1 MMKHSV
7 IKITIGLGVAI
18 LSFSCA
24 EQSSVLKPTSTSATV
39 TEKGEIVLANTEFE
53 GTIGRI
59 DPEAGFITVEHWPLS
74 KTFKVTADCQ
84 IDLLT
89 NASAVLAELKVG
101 DSVAVTYAEVGKDLV
116 ASRIARKGKAYDREE
131 EQKRESLD
139 EMLNPSPNQ

>member
-1 MMKHSV
+1 MKHSV
-7 IKITIGLGVAI
+7 IQIIIGLGVAI

-24 EQSSVLKPTSTSATV
+24 EQSSVLKPEQTAATV
-39 TEKGEIVLANTEFE
+39 TEKGEIVPANTEFE

-84 IDLLT
+84 IDMLT
-89 NASAVLAELKVG
+89 NASAVLTELKVG
-101 DSVAVTYAEVGKDLV
+101 DAVAVTYAEVGKDLI
-116 ASRIARKGKAYDREE
+116 ASRIARKGKAHDREE
-131 EQKRESLD
+131 EQKRERLD

>member
-1 MMKHSV
+1 MKHSV

-59 DPEAGFITVEHWPLS
+59 DPAAGFVTVEHWPLS

-89 NASAVLAELKVG
+89 NASAELAELKVG
-101 DSVAVTYAEVGKDLV
+101 DAVAVTYAEVGKDLV
-116 ASRIARKGKAYDREE
+116 ASRIARKGKAHDREE
-131 EQKRESLD
+131 EQKRERLD

>member
-59 DPEAGFITVEHWPLS
+59 DPEAGFVTVEHWPLS

-89 NASAVLAELKVG
+89 NASAELAELKVG
-101 DSVAVTYAEVGKDLV
+101 DAVAVTYAEVGKDLV
-116 ASRIARKGKAYDREE
+116 ASRIARKGNAYDREE

>member
-1 MMKHSV
+1 
-7 IKITIGLGVAI
+7 
-18 LSFSCA
+18 
-24 EQSSVLKPTSTSATV
+24 VLKPTSTSATV

-59 DPEAGFITVEHWPLS
+59 DPEAGFVTVEHWPLS

-89 NASAVLAELKVG
+89 NASAELAELKVG
-101 DSVAVTYAEVGKDLV
+101 DAVAVTYAEVGKDLV
-116 ASRIARKGKAYDREE
+116 ASRIARKGNAYDREE

>member
-59 DPEAGFITVEHWPLS
+59 DPEAGFVTVEHWPLS
-74 KTFKVTADCQ
+74 KTFKVTPDCQ

-89 NASAVLAELKVG
+89 NTSAVLAELKVG
-101 DSVAVTYAEVGKDLV
+101 DAVAVTYAEVGKDLV

>member
-59 DPEAGFITVEHWPLS
+59 DSEAGFITIEHWPLS
-74 KTFKVTADCQ
+74 KTFKVTPDCQ

-116 ASRIARKGKAYDREE
+116 ASRIARKGKAHDREE
-131 EQKRESLD
+131 EQKRERLD

>member
-74 KTFKVTADCQ
+74 KTFKVTPDCQ

-89 NASAVLAELKVG
+89 NTSAVLAELKVG
-101 DSVAVTYAEVGKDLV
+101 DAVAVTYAEVGKDLV

>member
-59 DPEAGFITVEHWPLS
+59 DSEAGFITIEHWPLS
-74 KTFKVTADCQ
+74 KTFKVTPDCQ

-89 NASAVLAELKVG
+89 NASAELAELKVG
-101 DSVAVTYAEVGKDLV
+101 DAVAVTYAEVGKDLV
-116 ASRIARKGKAYDREE
+116 ASRIARKGKAHDQEE
-131 EQKRESLD
+131 EQKRERLD

>member
-1 MMKHSV
+1 MKHSV

-59 DPEAGFITVEHWPLS
+59 DSEAGFITIEHWPLS
-74 KTFKVTADCQ
+74 KTFKVTPDCQ

-89 NASAVLAELKVG
+89 NASAELAELKVG
-101 DSVAVTYAEVGKDLV
+101 DAVAVTYAEVGKDLV